1 MMKLKNSYKFD
12 FYGADA
18 GDSDAIVCVAT
29 VLRFDGRIHRAFDL
43 AAKAGRYGNGS
54 CWTRQK
60 FSLPKRQYVGKCVL
74 KENDTNDIETAKFI
88 ARAKALR
95 QANAEMANFLRGV
108 EKKVMTSLDLIQAL
122 EDDTRDRSEGYD
134 IAIKERIG
142 KKK

>member
-12 FYGADA
+12 FYGTEG
-18 GDSDAIVCVAT
+18 GDTVVCVAT
-29 VLRFDGRIHRAFDL
+29 VLHFDGRIHRAHDL
-43 AAKAGRYGNGS
+43 AERAGEYGNGS
-54 CWTRQK
+54 IWTRQK
-60 FSLPKRQYVGKCVL
+60 FSLPKKKFVGKCVL

-108 EKKVMTSLDLIQAL
+108 EKKIMTSLDLIQAL
-122 EDDTRDRSEGYD
+122 EDDTRDRSEEYD
-134 IAIKERIG
+134 MAIRERIG

>member
-1 MMKLKNSYKFD
+1 MMKLKNSYEFE
-12 FYGADA
+12 FYGTD
-18 GDSDAIVCVAT
+18 GGNTVVCVAT
-29 VLRFDGRIHRAFDL
+29 VRCFDARIHRAFDL
-43 AAKAGRYGNGS
+43 AERAWVYGNGS
-54 CWTRQK
+54 IWTQQK
-60 FSLPKRQYVGKCVL
+60 FSLPKKKFVGKCVL

-108 EKKVMTSLDLIQAL
+108 EKKVMTSLNLIQTL

>member
-12 FYGADA
+12 FYGTDG
-18 GDSDAIVCVAT
+18 GDTVVCVAT
-29 VLRFDGRIHRAFDL
+29 VLRFDGRIRRAFDL
-43 AAKAGRYGNGS
+43 AERAGAYGNGS
-54 CWTRQK
+54 FWARQK
-60 FSLPKRQYVGKCVL
+60 FSLPKKKFVGKCVL

-95 QANAEMANFLRGV
+95 QANAEMANFLHGV
-108 EKKVMTSLDLIQAL
+108 EKKVMTSLDLIQTL

>member
-12 FYGADA
+12 FYGTDG
-18 GDSDAIVCVAT
+18 GDTVVCVAT

-43 AAKAGRYGNGS
+43 AVGVGEYGNGNF
-54 CWTRQK
+54 WARQK
-60 FSLPKRQYVGKCVL
+60 FSLPKKKYLGKCVL

-95 QANAEMANFLRGV
+95 QANAEMANFLRGA
-108 EKKVMTSLDLIQAL
+108 EKKVMTGLELIQAL

>member
-1 MMKLKNSYKFD
+1 MMKLKNSYEFN
-12 FYGADA
+12 FYGTDG
-18 GDSDAIVCVAT
+18 GDTVVCVAT

-43 AAKAGRYGNGS
+43 AERAEIYGNGS
-54 CWTRQK
+54 FWAPPK
-60 FSLPKRQYVGKCVL
+60 FSLPKKKYVGKCVL
-74 KENDTNDIETAKFI
+74 KENDTNDVETAKFI

-108 EKKVMTSLDLIQAL
+108 EKKVMTSLDLIQTL
-122 EDDTRDRSEGYD
+122 EDDTRDRSEEYD